1 MDDPLARLADAY
13 GIAPGY
19 VSETGEYRVTSD
31 AAKLGVLRA
40 LGVAAESEAE
50 RTGRLLDAQAIPQTH
65 YAQAARCFIPDW
77 LQDGRAWGV
86 TYQLYG
92 LRSPRN
98 AGIGDFEDL
107 ARMTEIAA
115 EAGADFIG
123 VNPLHALFLAA
134 PEACSPY
141 SPSSRRFLNPL
152 YIALDRLGAE
162 PPPDLE
168 DTRASGLIDYAEIGR
183 LKREALFRRYHD
195 LGEEA
200 FNLPA
205 AQDFAEFAADRGA
218 ALRSFAI
225 FETLSQSIV
234 TEGGPA
240 GWHGW
245 PEAFKSPASAEVET
259 FAHEHEADVRF
270 HMWLQWIADM
280 QLAEAQQRARAAGM
294 RIGLYLDIAVGV
306 SPDGAETW
314 MDRAAVVPGVR
325 VGSPPDP
332 FNDRGQDWGLAPQSP
347 TALREHDCAGFVSV
361 INAAMRHAGAVR
373 IDHVM
378 GLMRLYWIPEG
389 STAADGA
396 YVHYPLDDLLHQLSQ
411 ASHRHHCVVIGEDL
425 GTVPPGFRDIL
436 RNAEIQGYRVLYFE
450 RDGNAFRAPESYLR
464 EALACVST
472 HDLPTL
478 RGWWSGSDIEVRER
492 AGVCSS
498 EAAAGWRTQRAEER
512 HALLARLVASGL
524 AQESALAAFSAAGE
538 LPDEIRVA
546 VHRLLARTPSRLV
559 AVQLEDL
566 AGITDQANL
575 PGTIDEHPNWRRRLE
590 CDLEELA
597 LRPQFISIAQAM
609 AEERPRRS

>member
-40 LGVAAESEAE
+40 MGVAADSEAE
-50 RTGRLLDAQAIPQTH
+50 RTARLLEAHASPRTH
-65 YAQAARCFIPDW
+65 YAQAARCFIPDG
-77 LQDGRAWGV
+77 LQQGRAWGI
-86 TYQLYG
+86 TCQLYG
-92 LRSPRN
+92 LRSSRN

-107 ARMTEIAA
+107 ARMAEIAA
-115 EAGADFIG
+115 GAGADFIG
-123 VNPLHALFLAA
+123 VNPLHALFLSA

-152 YIALDRLGAE
+152 YIALDQMGAE
-162 PPPDLE
+162 IAPKLTD
-168 DTRASGLIDYAEIGR
+168 SHSSLIDYRAIGR
-183 LKREALFRRYHD
+183 QKRDALIARYRD
-195 LGEEA
+195 LGEKA
-200 FNLPA
+200 FDLSA
-205 AQDFAEFAADRGA
+205 AESFEEFAADRGA
-218 ALRSFAI
+218 ALRSFAM
-225 FETLSQSIV
+225 FEALSQRIV

-245 PEAFKSPASAEVET
+245 PEAFKNPASTEVQEFT
-259 FAHEHEADVRF
+259 QQHEADIRF

-280 QLAEAQQRARAAGM
+280 QLAEAQQRALAAGM

-314 MDRAAVVPGVR
+314 MDRTAVVPGVR
-325 VGSPPDP
+325 IGSPPDP
-332 FNDRGQDWGLAPQSP
+332 FNDRGQDWGLAPLSP
-347 TALREHDCAGFVSV
+347 TALRERDGAGFVSV
-361 INAAMRHAGAVR
+361 IDAAMRHAGAVR

-389 STAADGA
+389 SVAADGA

-411 ASHRHHCVVIGEDL
+411 ASHRHHSVVIGEDL

-436 RNAEIQGYRVLYFE
+436 RNTEIQGYRVLYFE

-478 RGWWSGSDIEVRER
+478 RGWWNGSDIEIRER

-498 EAAAGWRTQRAEER
+498 EAAAGWRTLRAEER
-512 HALLARLVASGL
+512 RALLARLVASGL
-524 AQESALAAFSAAGE
+524 VHDSAISPSTAAGD
-538 LPDEIRVA
+538 LPGEVCAA
-546 VHRLLARTPSRLV
+546 VHRMLAQTPSRLV

-566 AGITDQANL
+566 AGITVQANL
-575 PGTIDEHPNWRRRLE
+575 PGTIDEHPNWRCRLE

-597 LRPQFISIAQAM
+597 LSPQFRNIAQAM
-609 AEERPRRS
+609 AEERPRQS